1 MIGQFGCRQ
10 MGVGQGQCGCN
21 QISVGHSV
29 WV

>member
-21 QISVGHSV
+21 QIGVGHSV